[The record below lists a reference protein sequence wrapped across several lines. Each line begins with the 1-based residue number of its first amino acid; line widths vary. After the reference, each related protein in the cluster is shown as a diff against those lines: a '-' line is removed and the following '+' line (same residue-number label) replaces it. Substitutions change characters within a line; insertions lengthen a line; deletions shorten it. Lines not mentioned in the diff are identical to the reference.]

1 MKGRTMVLPH
11 RRRREDKTDYRLR
24 LRLLKSGDSRFCVR
38 KSLNNII
45 CQVVQYKPDGDVT
58 LASSDSKELKKFG
71 WNFHCGNIPS
81 AYLTGYLCGLR
92 AKKNKI
98 DKCVLDAG
106 LYPSIK
112 GSRIYA
118 ALKGAVDSGVKIPH
132 SEKILPPEDR
142 IKGKHTPQAEK
153 MIKDF
158 EKVKAKLKA

>member
-1 MKGRTMVLPH
+1 MRGRAYIVPH
-11 RRRREDKTDYRLR
+11 RRRREGKTNYKFR
-24 LRLLKSGDSRFCVR
+24 LRLLKSGKLRFCIR
-38 KSLNNII
+38 KSLNNIV
-45 CQVVQYKPDGDVT
+45 CQIVQYKPAGDVT

-71 WNFHCGNIPS
+71 WGFHGGNIPS
-81 AYLTGYLCGLR
+81 AYLAGYLCGLR

-98 DKCVLDAG
+98 EKCVLDTG

-153 MIKDF
+153 MAKVF
-158 EKVKAKLKA
+158 ETVKTKLKA

>member
-1 MKGRTMVLPH
+1 MRGRTCILPH
-11 RRRREDKTDYRLR
+11 RRRREGKTDYRNR
-24 LRLLKSGDSRFCVR
+24 MELLKSGKPRLCVR

-45 CQVVQYKPDGDVT
+45 CQIIQYKPEGDVT
-58 LASSDSKELKKFG
+58 VASSDSKELKKFG
-71 WNFHCGNIPS
+71 WSFHTGNIPS

-92 AKKNKI
+92 ARKNKVENCI
-98 DKCVLDAG
+98 LDSG

-132 SEKILPPEDR
+132 SKEILPPEDR
-142 IKGKHTPQAEK
+142 IKGKHTSQAEK
-153 MIKDF
+153 ITKDF